1 MSYPE
6 ISSNTVLL
14 FGSGISIWSPCN
26 IPMGGY
32 ISSFLLSIIF
42 GEETISKFKEYNLE
56 SYLSWIPFETIN
68 EYAPKSIDLAEFYS
82 NIFKAK
88 EYNLLHDQLVRL
100 ASTKSIAA
108 LITTNSDDA
117 VELVPDSERKLM
129 VICDSTYSESDRIP
143 YFKVHGSVTNPNSL
157 VYKLSQEAVLEKWK
171 EKYMHQLLNNHELV
185 VIGYSGIDFE
195 ICPVIASSNVSIIY
209 WGYKPGTPED
219 VYKTSGYR
227 IIEKNHKIIPFPIN
241 LQMGLPWLDQKANL
255 DVILQNDI
263 IASFLNITSEEKMI
277 WGFQLASII
286 GYSKFAIDISR
297 NGLITN
303 HQIIQRMEKNLG
315 VPLFESGQFVDSA
328 HYFVNNAL
336 YNIRNKDLENCIY
349 ALLGAYDSYRAGGY
363 IIKASV
369 LLIFIS
375 LLSFLVRTPR
385 IKTQTNIKVV
395 TMLKSMKVA
404 VQFVLNT
411 RKLKVIKPI
420 ILPIFLKVLNSIAII
435 ILDETKQAALTS
447 KSMFDIKN
455 IDALYSL
462 FKNDTEST
470 FSEVTS
476 YRALGYYSASTALF
490 RKNKL
495 TDHPPQ
501 IVIDEACNLFR
512 LMRLMDNHQEA
523 WKLAKRMKMLT
534 NGNESIKWEGY
545 ANYHLNK
552 CQYSFL
558 YKKYMPKWV
567 MRGAKV
573 NEII

>member
-1 MSYPE
+1 MNYPE
-6 ISSNTVLL
+6 ISSNTALF
-14 FGSGISIWSPCN
+14 FGSGVSIWSPCN

-32 ISSFLLSIIF
+32 ISGSLLSIIF
-42 GEETISKFKEYNLE
+42 GEETISKFKERNLE

-68 EYAPKSIDLAEFYS
+68 EYAPKSIDLAELYS
-82 NIFKAK
+82 NIFISR

-108 LITTNSDDA
+108 LITTNYDNA
-117 VELVPDSERKLM
+117 VELVPDSERNLM
-129 VICDSTYSESDRIP
+129 LICDSRFSESDRIP
-143 YFKVHGSVTNPNSL
+143 YFKVHGSVTDSNSL

-195 ICPVIASSNVSIIY
+195 ICPVIASSNVSIVY

-227 IIEKNHKIIPFPIN
+227 VIENSHQIIPFPIN
-241 LQMGLPWLDQKANL
+241 LQMGLPWFDQNADQN
-255 DVILQNDI
+255 VTGQNDT
-263 IASFLNITSEEKMI
+263 IASCFNITSEEKMI

-286 GYSKFAIDISR
+286 GYSKHAIDVSRNEFTNHNPISR
-297 NGLITN
+297 S
-303 HQIIQRMEKNLG
+303 MEKNLG
-315 VPLFESGQFVDSA
+315 IPLFESGQFVDSA
-328 HYFVNNAL
+328 HCFVSNAL
-336 YNIRNKDLENCIY
+336 DKLRNKDSESCICS
-349 ALLGAYDSYRAGGY
+349 LLGAYDSYRAGGY
-363 IIKASV
+363 VIKASV

-375 LLSFLVRTPR
+375 FLSYLVRTPR
-385 IKTQTNIKVV
+385 IRTQTNIKVV
-395 TMLKSMKVA
+395 TMIKSVKVA

-411 RKLKVIKPI
+411 RKLKAIKPI
-420 ILPIFLKVLNSIAII
+420 ILPMLLKVLNLIAIK
-435 ILDETKQAALTS
+435 ILDKTNQAAVES
-447 KSMFDIKN
+447 KCMFDIKN
-455 IDALYSL
+455 VDSLYSL
-462 FKNDTEST
+462 FKNDAEST

-501 IVIDEACNLFR
+501 LVIDEACSLFR

-523 WKLAKRMKMLT
+523 WKVAKRMTMLT
-534 NGNESIKWEGY
+534 NGTESVKWEDY
-545 ANYHLNK
+545 ANYHLDK

-558 YKKYMPKWV
+558 FKKYMPK
-567 MRGAKV
+567 
-573 NEII
+573 